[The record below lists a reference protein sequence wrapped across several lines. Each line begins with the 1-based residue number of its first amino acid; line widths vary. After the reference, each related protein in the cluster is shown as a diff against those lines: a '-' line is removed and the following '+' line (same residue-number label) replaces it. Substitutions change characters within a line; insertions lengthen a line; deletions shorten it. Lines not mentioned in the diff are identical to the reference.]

1 MFKDLIPHL
10 KDLQRAL
17 IRSGIAFFVMFF
29 VAFMFYEPILEFM
42 MAPIKAI
49 LTGDSKMIATGVQEA
64 FFTAIKV
71 SFFSGF
77 LFAMPYIFWQI
88 WSFLAPGLY
97 ENEKRLVIPF
107 VLFAS
112 GMFLIGVSFAFYIV
126 VPYGFEFLVNFGNSL
141 VTVSPRIGEYVG
153 FLTKL
158 LVGFGI
164 AFELPVFTLFL
175 AKMDLITDKTLKDF
189 FKYAV
194 VIIFVLAALL
204 TPPDLITQ
212 FLMAGPMILLYGLSI
227 IIARAIN
234 PYKEDDNNEDE

>member
-1 MFKDLIPHL
+1 MLKELVPHL
-10 KDLQRAL
+10 RDLQKAL
-17 IRSGIAFFVMFF
+17 IRSAIAFFIMFF
-29 VAFMFYEPILEFM
+29 ISFAFYEPILEFM
-42 MAPIKAI
+42 MAPVKV
-49 LTGDSKMIATGVQEA
+49 LLPEGTYMIATGVQEA

-77 LFAMPYIFWQI
+77 IFALPYIFWQI
-88 WSFLAPGLY
+88 WGFLAPGLY
-97 ENEKRLVIPF
+97 ENEKRLIIPF

-112 GMFLIGVSFAFYIV
+112 TMFLIGVSFAFYIV
-126 VPYGFEFLVNFGNSL
+126 VPYGFEFLINFGNTL
-141 VTVSPRIGEYVG
+141 VTVAPRIGEYVG

-175 AKMDLITDKTLKDF
+175 AKMDLITDRSLKDF

-212 FLMAGPMILLYGLSI
+212 FLMAGPMIMLYGLSI
-227 IIARAIN
+227 LIAKSVN
-234 PYKEDDNNEDE
+234 PYKESSSE